1 VINTPWGKDTFGMIV
16 TAFRAEGLRVGAYV
30 NPAQIQSDLYWAPD
44 HLRAL
49 GPVGPT
55 YDPVAN
61 PGIWKKYTAYYRSLL
76 AELAANYAPDLFW
89 IDINQQ
95 WDVEIDKV
103 KPESLKANPEAVMT
117 LRDNWMDSQF
127 IFSDYIET
135 DDQSDSVGNEI
146 ADSFQAALSSTFEVP
161 TVLATSGQWSYDPH
175 TDYKSAAEI
184 LGSLSSVTAK
194 GGNLLVN
201 VGPGPTGLWDSKAV
215 AVLEKMASWM
225 AVNAEAVHGCAPVFP
240 HQALAKV
247 HTQCTDDAAVAK
259 RVASLRGG
267 SSGGYFYT
275 HDEMVTTMVQKV
287 ETAADQQTVLYFRIA
302 FSDKS
307 SGKGNVI
314 TSLRGIDEITPGC
327 RSGRIVVRFPF
338 VKDTLLRGLSVANVT
353 LLGGAVGG
361 VVWNMSDAGLNLD
374 LDATS
379 RMFGAR
385 LFGPSSLPVVLKV

>member
-1 VINTPWGKDTFGMIV
+1 M
-16 TAFRAEGLRVGAYV
+16 
-30 NPAQIQSDLYWAPD
+30 
-44 HLRAL
+44 
-49 GPVGPT
+49 
-55 YDPVAN
+55 
-61 PGIWKKYTAYYRSLL
+61 
-76 AELAANYAPDLFW
+76 
-89 IDINQQ
+89 
-95 WDVEIDKV
+95 
-103 KPESLKANPEAVMT
+103 
-117 LRDNWMDSQF
+117 
-127 IFSDYIET
+127 
-135 DDQSDSVGNEI
+135 
-146 ADSFQAALSSTFEVP
+146 
-161 TVLATSGQWSYDPH
+161 
-175 TDYKSAAEI
+175 
-184 LGSLSSVTAK
+184 
-194 GGNLLVN
+194 VN

-259 RVASLRGG
+259 RVASLRGDS

-287 ETAADQQTVLYFRIA
+287 KTAADRQTVLYFRIA

-307 SGKGNVI
+307 SAKGNVI

-327 RSGRIVVRFPF
+327 RSGRTVIRFPF

-361 VVWNMSDAGLNLD
+361 VLWNMSEAGLNLD

-385 LFGPSSLPVVLKV
+385 LFGPSNLPVVFKVSFETDDDEAAGPNDLGGQQNVDDEEAARGPGDRHGPVGADLLWKTDDESSGVLPVLPPVVYAT